1 MSHALSANVATWSI
15 AAVSVFGVIT
25 RPKNLPEA
33 LWAVL
38 GALALVGFSLL
49 SLSDAMGAV
58 LKGTDVYLF
67 LIGMM
72 VLAELARRE
81 GLFDW
86 LAAYAVNHAA
96 GSAKRL
102 FMLVYGVGT
111 IVTIFLSN
119 DATAVVLT
127 PAVYAAARQAK
138 APSLPFL
145 FICAFIA
152 NAASFVLPISN
163 PANLVVFGQRM
174 PVLLTWLGEFGV
186 ASVISII
193 ATYGVLY
200 LTQRRHLAVPVLQQV
215 DRPPLSASGR
225 IVAGAIAATA
235 IVLLIAST
243 SGWQLGLPT
252 FVAGSGAWLL
262 VSVMKRESPWPVL
275 KKVSWTV
282 LPLVAGLFVLVQGI
296 ESTGVLTQLIQL
308 LSAGAQQAPR
318 ETAALAGILVAFA
331 SNAVNNLPMGLLA
344 GSVAQGAHLPAQVNG
359 ALLIGVDLGP
369 NLSVTGSLA
378 TILWLVA
385 IRREGEDVSAWKF
398 LAVGSLVMPL
408 ALIASL
414 GSFIALASFK

>member
-1 MSHALSANVATWSI
+1 MSLALSAHEATWSI
-15 AAVSVFGVIT
+15 AALAVLGVIT
-25 RPKNLPEA
+25 RPRNLPEA

-38 GALALVGFSLL
+38 GATALVIFSLL
-49 SLSDAMGAV
+49 SVSDAVAAI

-96 GSAKRL
+96 GSAKKL
-102 FMLVYGVGT
+102 FVLVYGVGT
-111 IVTIFLSN
+111 VVTIFLSN

-138 APSLPFL
+138 APPLPFL
-145 FICAFIA
+145 FICAFVA

-174 PVLLTWLGEFGV
+174 PVLLTWLSEFGV
-186 ASVISII
+186 ASVISVV

-200 LTQRRHLAVPVLQQV
+200 LTQRRHLVGPVSHQV
-215 DRPPLSASGR
+215 DRQPLAASGC
-225 IVAGAIAATA
+225 IVAGAIAVTA

-243 SGWQLGLPT
+243 AGWQLGLPT
-252 FVAGSGAWLL
+252 FLAGAGAWLL

-296 ESTGVLTQLIQL
+296 ESTGVLTGLIQS
-308 LSAGAQQAPR
+308 LSAGAQHAPR
-318 ETAALAGILVAFA
+318 ETAVLAGSLVAIA
-331 SNAVNNLPMGLLA
+331 CNAVNNLPMGLLA
-344 GSVAQGAHLPAQVNG
+344 GTVAQGAHLPALGTG

-385 IRREGEDVSAWKF
+385 VRREGEDVSAWKF

-414 GSFIALASFK
+414 AVFIGLASF

>member
-1 MSHALSANVATWSI
+1 MSPALSSHVATWSI
-15 AAVSVFGVIT
+15 AAVSVLGVIT
-25 RPKNLPEA
+25 RPRNLPEA

-38 GALALVGFSLL
+38 GATALVTFSLL
-49 SLSDAMGAV
+49 SVSDAIGAV

-96 GSAKRL
+96 GSAKKL
-102 FMLVYGVGT
+102 FVLVYGVGT
-111 IVTIFLSN
+111 IVTVFLSN

-127 PAVYAAARQAK
+127 PAVYAAARKAK
-138 APSLPFL
+138 APPLPFL
-145 FICAFIA
+145 LICAFIA

-163 PANLVVFGQRM
+163 PANLVVFGQQM
-174 PVLLTWLGEFGV
+174 PVLLAWISEFGV
-186 ASVISII
+186 ASVISVL

-200 LTQRRHLAVPVLQQV
+200 LTQCRHLVGPVSHQV
-215 DRPPLSASGR
+215 DRPPLASSGR
-225 IVAGAIAATA
+225 IVAGAIAVTA
-235 IVLLIAST
+235 MVLLGAST
-243 SGWQLGLPT
+243 SGWRLGLPT
-252 FVAGSGAWLL
+252 FLAGVGTWLL

-275 KKVSWTV
+275 KKVSWAV
-282 LPLVAGLFVLVQGI
+282 MPLVAGLFVLVQGI
-296 ESTGVLTQLIQL
+296 ESTGVLAGLTQF
-308 LSAGAQQAPR
+308 LSAGAQHAPR
-318 ETAALAGILVAFA
+318 ETALLTGSLVAFA
-331 SNAVNNLPMGLLA
+331 SNAINNLPMGLLA
-344 GSVAQGAHLPAQVNG
+344 GTVAQGAHLPAQVTG
-359 ALLIGVDLGP
+359 AVLIGVDLGP

-414 GSFIALASFK
+414 GTFIGLTSF

>member
-1 MSHALSANVATWSI
+1 MSHALSAHVATWSI
-15 AAVSVFGVIT
+15 AAVAVFGVIT
-25 RPKNLPEA
+25 RPRNLPEA

-38 GALALVGFSLL
+38 GAAALVIFSLL
-49 SLSDAMGAV
+49 SVSDAVAAI

-96 GSAKRL
+96 GSPKKL
-102 FMLVYGVGT
+102 FVLVYGVGT

-127 PAVYAAARQAK
+127 PAVYAAARRAK
-138 APSLPFL
+138 APPLPFL
-145 FICAFIA
+145 FICAFIS

-174 PVLLTWLGEFGV
+174 PVLLTWVGEFGV

-200 LTQRRHLAVPVLQQV
+200 LTQRRHLVGRVSHQV
-215 DRPPLSASGR
+215 DQPPLPISGR
-225 IVAGAIAATA
+225 IVAGAIAVTA

-252 FVAGSGAWLL
+252 FLCGVGAWLL

-296 ESTGVLTQLIQL
+296 ESTGVLAGLIRS
-308 LSAGAQQAPR
+308 LSAHAHLAPR
-318 ETAALAGILVAFA
+318 ETALFAGSLVAFA
-331 SNAVNNLPMGLLA
+331 CNAVNNLPMGLLA
-344 GSVAQGAHLPAQVNG
+344 GTVAHGAHLSAQITG

-385 IRREGEDVSAWKF
+385 IRREGENVSAWKF

-414 GSFIALASFK
+414 ATFIGVASF

>member
-1 MSHALSANVATWSI
+1 MSHALSAHMAIWSI

-38 GALALVGFSLL
+38 GAAALVVFSLL
-49 SLSDAMGAV
+49 PLADALSAI

-72 VLAELARRE
+72 LLAELARRE

-86 LAAYAVNHAA
+86 LAAFAVNHAA
-96 GSAKRL
+96 GSATRL
-102 FMLVYGVGT
+102 FVLVYGVGT

-127 PAVYAAARQAK
+127 PAVYAAARRAK
-138 APSLPFL
+138 APPLPFL

-174 PVLLTWLGEFGV
+174 PVLLTWLSEFGV
-186 ASVISII
+186 ASVISIL

-200 LTQRRHLAVPVLQQV
+200 LMQRRQLVAPVSDRA
-215 DRPPLSASGR
+215 DRPPLAVSAR
-225 IVAGAIAATA
+225 IVAGAIAVTA

-243 SGWQLGLPT
+243 AGWQLGLPT
-252 FVAGSGAWLL
+252 FLAGVGAWLL
-262 VSVMKRESPWPVL
+262 VSVKKREAPWPVL
-275 KKVSWTV
+275 KKMSWTV
-282 LPLVAGLFVLVQGI
+282 LPLVGGLFVLVQGV
-296 ESTGVLTQLIQL
+296 ESTGVLAGLIQS
-308 LSAGAQQAPR
+308 LSAHAQQAPR
-318 ETAALAGILVAFA
+318 ETAALAGALVAFA

-344 GSVAQGAHLPAQVNG
+344 GTAAQGAHLPTQVTG

-369 NLSVTGSLA
+369 NFSVTGSLA

-408 ALIASL
+408 ALLASL
-414 GSFIALASFK
+414 GTFIALASF